1 MQTIIFILPEIL
13 LSLSIMTLL
22 MIGVFLK
29 KKAFRLINLLT
40 VITLLFAAALVLNQ
54 STEIGKIFDGSY
66 VIDSLSIFMKALT
79 LFFCLCLQTPLR

>member
-22 MIGVFLK
+22 MTGVFLK

-54 STEIGKIFDGSY
+54 STETGKIFGESY
-66 VIDSLSIFMKALT
+66 IIDSL
-79 LFFCLCLQTPLR
+79 